1 MVEKNTEANTDS
13 TPPKDDSIATDSRT
27 EEALLADIVRNSEFV
42 ESLPNEQVPEG
53 DTEEATEEDPEVE
66 ESDETEEVEEE
77 VETEDEETEAE
88 DDDEESSTE
97 EADVYSQDELDL
109 DAQVVVKIDGKDQSV
124 SFSDLIKGYS
134 TEQSLSNKGR
144 ELGDA
149 RKSLEVEYEKRF
161 SEIKNMSQASAAL
174 LYKDEQDLSK
184 KYHDIEAKI
193 QKARDDGDTYEV
205 GELKDQREQA
215 QKAYWEA
222 RRQRESLAQS
232 VGKKAQE
239 EQQKQWDILMKH
251 YQETIPTLIPD
262 YSEKVVKDIRQFAL
276 DEGINES
283 IVESMID
290 PSIVKFVD
298 DYRRLKNGITKGAAK
313 RKTTVVKKVPVKKAK
328 SKNQKQIAKEE
339 VVRRKALTEG
349 ASEADQMN
357 FLRQHAE
364 RSLGNN

>member
-1 MVEKNTEANTDS
+1 MMVEKNTEANTDS

-42 ESLPNEQVPEG
+42 ESLPNEQVPEV
-53 DTEEATEEDPEVE
+53 DTAETESEDPDPEEVV
-66 ESDETEEVEEE
+66 ETEEVEEE
-77 VETEDEETEAE
+77 ANTEESEEEVE
-88 DDDEESSTE
+88 DDTST
-97 EADVYSQDELDL
+97 QDTSIFTPEELDL
-109 DAQVVVKIDGKDQSV
+109 DSEVTIKIDGKETNV

>member
-42 ESLPNEQVPEG
+42 ESLPNEQVPEV
-53 DTEEATEEDPEVE
+53 DTAETESEDPDPEEVV
-66 ESDETEEVEEE
+66 ETEEVEEE
-77 VETEDEETEAE
+77 ANTEESEEEVE
-88 DDDEESSTE
+88 DDTST
-97 EADVYSQDELDL
+97 QDTSIFTPEELDL
-109 DAQVVVKIDGKDQSV
+109 DSEVTIKIDGKETNV

-313 RKTTVVKKVPVKKAK
+313 RKTTVVKK
-328 SKNQKQIAKEE
+328 S
-339 VVRRKALTEG
+339 T
-349 ASEADQMN
+349 S
-357 FLRQHAE
+357 
-364 RSLGNN
+364 

>member
-1 MVEKNTEANTDS
+1 M
-13 TPPKDDSIATDSRT
+13 
-27 EEALLADIVRNSEFV
+27 
-42 ESLPNEQVPEG
+42 
-53 DTEEATEEDPEVE
+53 
-66 ESDETEEVEEE
+66 
-77 VETEDEETEAE
+77 
-88 DDDEESSTE
+88 
-97 EADVYSQDELDL
+97 
-109 DAQVVVKIDGKDQSV
+109 

>member
-1 MVEKNTEANTDS
+1 MVEKNTEAKTDS

-42 ESLPNEQVPEG
+42 ESLPDEQVPEV
-53 DTEEATEEDPEVE
+53 DTAETESEDPDPEEVV
-66 ESDETEEVEEE
+66 ETEEVEEE
-77 VETEDEETEAE
+77 DNTEESEEEVE
-88 DDDEESSTE
+88 DDTST
-97 EADVYSQDELDL
+97 QDTSVFTPEELDL
-109 DAQVVVKIDGKDQSV
+109 DSEVTIKIDGKETNV

-161 SEIKNMSQASAAL
+161 SEIQNMSQASAAL

-184 KYHDIEAKI
+184 KYHDIEAQI
-193 QKARDDGDTYEV
+193 QKARDAGDTFEV

-215 QKAYWEA
+215 QKAYWKA
-222 RRQRESLAQS
+222 RKQRESLAQS

-239 EQQKQWDILMKH
+239 EQQKQWNILMQH

-262 YSEKVVKDIRQFAL
+262 YNEQIVKDIRQFAL

-298 DYRRLKNGITKGAAK
+298 DYRRLKNGIAKGTAK
-313 RKTTVVKKVPVKKAK
+313 RKTTAVKKVPIKKAK
-328 SKNQKQIAKEE
+328 SKNQKQIAKAE